1 MNILVVG
8 ANGAT
13 GRQVVR
19 KLQDSSQY
27 TPIAGVR
34 KQEQVEEFKSQGVD
48 ARLVDVRETVT
59 QIVEKLSGIDT
70 IVFTAGGGSSMLVDL
85 DGKVKTAKA
94 AEQAGVKRF
103 ILISA
108 GGIHHF
114 HDDDRLEW
122 MNDYEEYSAA
132 MYYSDLWVEHSNLNY
147 TIIRPGHLSNEAG
160 TGMIQIGE
168 YLPHKSITRED
179 VALVVIASL
188 QNERTIRKAFDI
200 IGGNISIEEALSS
213 L

>member
-8 ANGAT
+8 ANGGT

-19 KLQDSSQY
+19 KLQESSQY
-27 TPIAGVR
+27 NPIAGVR
-34 KQEQVEEFKSQGVD
+34 KPEQIEEFKSQGVE
-48 ARLVDVRETVT
+48 ARLVDVRETVA
-59 QIVEKLSGIDT
+59 QIVEKLSSIDAV
-70 IVFTAGGGSSMLVDL
+70 VFTAGGSPSVLVDL

-114 HDDDRLEW
+114 HDEDRLEW
-122 MNDYEEYSAA
+122 VNDYEEYAAA
-132 MYYSDLWVEHSNLNY
+132 MHYSDLLIEHSNLDY
-147 TIIRPGHLSNEAG
+147 TIIRPGHLSNESG
-160 TGMIQIGE
+160 KGKIQIGE
-168 YLPHKSITRED
+168 YLPHKIITRED
-179 VALVVIASL
+179 VASVTIASL
-188 QNERTIRKAFDI
+188 QNKQTIGKAFDV
-200 IGGNISIEEALSS
+200 IGGNISIDEALSS

>member
-19 KLQDSSQY
+19 KLQESSQY

-59 QIVEKLSGIDT
+59 QIVEKLSGIDA

-132 MYYSDLWVEHSNLNY
+132 MHYSDLWVEHSNLDY

-168 YLPHKSITRED
+168 YLPHKNITRED